1 VIIVALVERGKP
13 DISAD
18 QEDRDT
24 VDEEQPVEHDERF
37 RSPYGD
43 ENKRTN
49 KSCEEDDPQNG
60 PTSEINGPKS
70 EVEKQVG
77 LAPDE
82 RKSESDDSCGQ
93 EASIEESPGKHEML
107 GHHLGRVMVGV
118 REALSR
124 RLLQDD
130 VLPENVEC

>member
-1 VIIVALVERGKP
+1 MKSSQLSMMSDFVPRMGTRISELTKVARKMIPKTAPPTQDVWG
-13 DISAD
+13 S
-18 QEDRDT
+18 
-24 VDEEQPVEHDERF
+24 V
-37 RSPYGD
+37 RSP
-43 ENKRTN
+43 RTK
-49 KSCEEDDPQNG
+49 KSL
-60 PTSEINGPKS
+60 TSEINGPKS